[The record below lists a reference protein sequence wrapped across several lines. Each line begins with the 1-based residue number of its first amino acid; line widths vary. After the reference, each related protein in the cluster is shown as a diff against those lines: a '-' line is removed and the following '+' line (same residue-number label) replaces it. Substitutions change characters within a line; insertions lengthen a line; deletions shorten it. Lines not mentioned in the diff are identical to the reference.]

1 MNFLPQSLDDVVL
14 ICVFISKNL
23 DKDNEL
29 ANRGLGNPI
38 R

>member
-14 ICVFISKNL
+14 ICVFLLKKL
-23 DKDNEL
+23 DKISAF
-29 ANRGLGNPI
+29 ANRGLGNPN

>member
-14 ICVFISKNL
+14 ICVFLSKNL
-23 DKDNEL
+23 DKISEF
-29 ANRGLGNPI
+29 ANRGLENPI